1 MTRRPPLPGPGIG
14 VLGGILLLAVTVYA
28 NSVGNGFAYDDQ
40 AIIVENPLVTA
51 GDPGAALTAPYW
63 AGEAGVG
70 RLYRP
75 TTQAAFALQWR
86 LFGGAPAG
94 FHAVNVALHGLASV
108 LVGLLCGWLAGVGR
122 SPEDFPV
129 NALVPGA
136 ALAGGALF
144 AVHPVHVEAVANGV
158 GQAELWAAV
167 GVLGAVQ
174 VHLATRFAAGP
185 LRIAGTL
192 AVGVLF
198 AVAFGAKEIAVTL
211 PALLLAVEGAEA
223 GSLRGLLGRLRAEL
237 PRVLVLAAVGVSM
250 LVARAHVLGVLA
262 GEDVTPVLWGVGPG
276 ERVLRVLPVWL
287 EYLRLMVWPVSL
299 SADYDPGVIY
309 PAAGPSVVQVGG
321 GALVLLALLALAVG
335 GWRRARGGAV
345 AAAWFGLAVLPV
357 SNLLLPTGSIMAE
370 RTLYLPSV
378 GLALGVAA
386 VATAAA
392 VRMGDGRLP
401 RRAVWAFGGVLALLA
416 AGTVARNPTWFSSF
430 TVMETL
436 ARDHPESWRAR
447 MARAQGLARA
457 GEDALAAEAYRSGV
471 EALPTRFDLVSE
483 TGAFFKERGRL
494 GEARPYLESA
504 VVLRPGRPSGWILL
518 TELELL
524 EGRFREA
531 HATAARGIGQATES
545 GELWALLSEAYAG
558 GGLLDASIRARRTA
572 LALEPDSAPW
582 WTRLAELLEA
592 SGGDPSEAAE
602 ARRRAAAVGAR

>member
-1 MTRRPPLPGPGIG
+1 MTRRAPLPGPGIG

-28 NSVGNGFAYDDQ
+28 NSLGNGFAYDDQ

-86 LFGGAPAG
+86 LFDGGPAG
-94 FHAVNVALHGLASV
+94 FHAVNVGLHGLASV

-122 SPEDFPV
+122 SPDDSRTRAV
-129 NALVPGA
+129 VRGG

-144 AVHPVHVEAVANGV
+144 AVHPVHVEAVANVV

-167 GVLGAVQ
+167 GVLGAVE
-174 VHLATRFAAGP
+174 VHRTTRFASGAT
-185 LRIAGTL
+185 RIAGTL
-192 AVGVLF
+192 AMGLLF
-198 AVAFGAKEIAVTL
+198 ALAFGAKEIAVTL
-211 PALLLAVEGAEA
+211 PALLLLMEGAES
-223 GSLRGLLGRLRAEL
+223 GSVRGLLDRLRAEA
-237 PRVLVLAAVGVSM
+237 PRVLLLAAVGSSL
-250 LVARAHVLGVLA
+250 LVARAHVLGTLA
-262 GEDVTPVLWGVGPG
+262 GEDVTPVLWGMGPM

-309 PAAGPSVVQVGG
+309 PAAGPGMIQVVA
-321 GALVLLALLALAVG
+321 GAAVLLAVVALAVG

-378 GLALGVAA
+378 GLALGLSALVAWG
-386 VATAAA
+386 TLRAA
-392 VRMGDGRLP
+392 DGRLP
-401 RRAVWAFGGVLALLA
+401 RRAVWALGGVVALMA
-416 AGTVARNPTWFSSF
+416 AGTVVRNPTWFSSF

-457 GEDALAAEAYRSGV
+457 GEDAQAAEAYRAGI

-494 GEARPYLESA
+494 AEARPYLESA

-531 HATAARGIGQATES
+531 HATAARGIGRATES

-572 LALEPDSAPW
+572 LVLEPDAAPW
-582 WTRLAELLEA
+582 WNRLAELLEA
-592 SGGDPSEAAE
+592 AEGDPTEVAE
-602 ARRRAAAVGAR
+602 ARRRAAAAGER